1 MPWWAWPQEPKGVRG
16 VLIYLA
22 IYLVMNIGTFA
33 CILCMRRGGRM
44 VEEIDDLAGLGKTH
58 PMLAATWLCSCS
70 RWPVF
75 HRWPASSAS
84 CTYFWRRLK
93 PGCIC
98 LAIFGV
104 IASVVGAFYYLRI
117 IKIMYF
123 DEALDALDKPI
134 GRDLSAVIGVS
145 ALIIILFFAYPGPV
159 INSAQAAAKALFA
172 G

>member
-1 MPWWAWPQEPKGVRG
+1 
-16 VLIYLA
+16 
-22 IYLVMNIGTFA
+22 
-33 CILCMRRGGRM
+33 
-44 VEEIDDLAGLGKTH
+44 
-58 PMLAATWLCSCS
+58 
-70 RWPVF
+70 
-75 HRWPASSAS
+75 
-84 CTYFWRRLK
+84 
-93 PGCIC
+93 
-98 LAIFGV
+98 V